1 MPHQHP
7 LFPENVTVAI
17 EGSSGIALTALK
29 IKDARLTP
37 AQKRFN
43 QLLKQT
49 QTLAD
54 GIEALR
60 NMADQQRL
68 LRIQKHSPLEQQH
81 NDLLR
86 QMVRW
91 LDARLKR
98 KGLTKRQ
105 TEKAHELLCD
115 MAGSLAMDGDVEMQ
129 AIHDAHAEHTLDEQ
143 TQFHVNDFQ
152 QFMEG
157 VLGEKVGDD
166 DAFDTLEDVMEASVK
181 KMAAQRDAQAKAHAE
196 SQAKAAAKPKKQ
208 TAAQQKA
215 QSQQQDA
222 STALRTIYRQLASAL
237 HPDRETDPQ
246 EQQRKTAL
254 MKEANAAYERRDLLA
269 LLHLQMQAELVDVS
283 QVATLAKEKLAAL
296 TSLLKERVAVLRD
309 EMFTL
314 ERHIGEEFD
323 YPPYEALSASAL
335 QRHVQATLQGMQ
347 ADIRCMKHD
356 LEAVQDDKFFKR
368 WLNQQHAARFDFDA
382 DFCPF

>member
-1 MPHQHP
+1 MPHQQP
-7 LFPENVTVAI
+7 LFPEDATAATNGTQ
-17 EGSSGIALTALK
+17 GKTLTALK
-29 IKDARLTP
+29 IKDDRLTP

-49 QTLAD
+49 QTLTD
-54 GIEALR
+54 SIEALR
-60 NMADQQRL
+60 TMADQQRQVHT
-68 LRIQKHSPLEQQH
+68 QKVLPLEQQH
-81 NDLLR
+81 AELLR
-86 QMVRW
+86 QMVFW

-105 TEKAHELLCD
+105 TEKTKELLCD
-115 MAGSLAMDGDVEMQ
+115 MAAVLAMDGDVEMQ

-143 TQFHVNDFQ
+143 AQFHVNDFQ
-152 QFMEG
+152 HFMEG

-166 DAFDTLEDVMEASVK
+166 DEFESLDDLMEASVK
-181 KMAAQRDAQAKAHAE
+181 KMAAQREAHAKAHAE

-296 TSLLKERVAVLRD
+296 TSLLKERVAVLHD

-335 QRHVQATLQGMQ
+335 QRHVQATLLSMQ
-347 ADIRCMKHD
+347 ADIRTMKRD

-368 WLNQQHAARFDFDA
+368 WLNQQHAARFDFDD